1 MKSRNVLLGAVS
13 LVSTAFA
20 GGAVDDLLSHNPVSE
35 AERAFA
41 RGDKRHIVVPVCNAP
56 GGTVL
61 PGWPLHESPE
71 ALEALEKGRQ
81 PVTCA
86 DMGADPQS
94 RVFTRVGGY
103 AEKYN
108 RRLLELGAKNRK

>member
-1 MKSRNVLLGAVS
+1 VKSRKVLLGAIS

-20 GGAVDDLLSHNPVSE
+20 GSAVDDLLSHNPVSE

-41 RGDKRHIVVPVCNAP
+41 QGDKRHIVVPVCNTP

-71 ALEALEKGRQ
+71 ALEALEKGLR

-86 DMGADPQS
+86 DMGPDPQS
-94 RVFTRVGGY
+94 RVFTRVAGY

-108 RRLLELGAKNRK
+108 RRLLELRAKNLK